1 MSVRRR
7 GNLFASNQKRTVWTK
22 PRGMLKAIT
31 FALTLSATGASF
43 AAAATERS
51 WTFREDQNQHLVYTD
66 GGKAIFS
73 LGCAKY
79 IGFTVFSPHE
89 RRKRGTLRVRL
100 SNQNTSFVFAGALV
114 PSDDG
119 HVDTVVVLDKTTYKP
134 VERVMSLL
142 TSGLPI
148 EVSTPSSH
156 YHIAAPNIGHLKQRF
171 LSACW

>member
-1 MSVRRR
+1 MSGQRCR
-7 GNLFASNQKRTVWTK
+7 NLFLLNPNRTAPR
-22 PRGMLKAIT
+22 PRGTSRSNI
-31 FALTLSATGASF
+31 FVLTLFATGVVF
-43 AAAATERS
+43 ATPACAEGS

-79 IGFTVFSPHE
+79 IGFTVFSPRE

-100 SNQNTSFVFAGALV
+100 SNQNASFVFSGTLV

-119 HVDTVVVLDKTTYKP
+119 HFDTVAVLDKVTYKP
-134 VERVMSLL
+134 VERVMSIL

-156 YHIAAPNIGHLKQRF
+156 YHIAAPNIEHLKRRF